1 MNTNQRSFGRAGRLS
16 SFRLP
21 LACIAAAFLVVAIT
35 ATANAAVEKS
45 ADPLGDVVLDMK
57 VATRWLSKATTNTIT
72 QETQKDAVERL
83 DALIVELEKECEK
96 CKGGQAIANP
106 TKPLGDSVVKAGPG
120 GSGKL
125 HGTRDEGKHWAE
137 LPPHERQRIMQSMT
151 EGFPAHYQ
159 NVLESYFKR
168 VAEEKTVKADE
179 AAPTAK
185 QPSAPAAGK
194 PATGAKAQE

>member
-1 MNTNQRSFGRAGRLS
+1 MNRNQ
-16 SFRLP
+16 
-21 LACIAAAFLVVAIT
+21 FLVAIAVAMALAFT
-35 ATANAAVEKS
+35 CSANAAVEKS

-57 VATRWLSKATTNTIT
+57 VATRWLSKATTNTVT

-83 DALIVELEKECEK
+83 DALILELEKECEK
-96 CKGGQAIANP
+96 CKGSQVKANP
-106 TKPLGDSVVKAGPG
+106 TKPAADSTVRQGPG

-125 HGTRDEGKHWAE
+125 HGARDDGKHWAE

-179 AAPTAK
+179 AAPPAAK
-185 QPSAPAAGK
+185 SAAAPAASGS
-194 PATGAKAQE
+194 GKAQE